1 MKKKRIIQPILWT
14 EQPTGAV
21 MGAGSLWPTLRASPS
36 VLSMW
41 LQTIKFIPKMSKCD
55 GLAQGIGFSAPNS
68 CSLPCVVKSTTRLCT
83 SKKEYN
89 KLERTA
95 SQCFSLV
102 DHNDWSRWFAISS
115 PHVYAVS
122 VTVLLV
128 VLQKKHRHLISLSR
142 VTYRAPVEMLLVHS
156 R

>member
-1 MKKKRIIQPILWT
+1 
-14 EQPTGAV
+14 
-21 MGAGSLWPTLRASPS
+21 
-36 VLSMW
+36 
-41 LQTIKFIPKMSKCD
+41 MSKCD

-156 R
+156 RQLKQIYIIKSRNPMGLEKTYSGLHTQSSSVEH